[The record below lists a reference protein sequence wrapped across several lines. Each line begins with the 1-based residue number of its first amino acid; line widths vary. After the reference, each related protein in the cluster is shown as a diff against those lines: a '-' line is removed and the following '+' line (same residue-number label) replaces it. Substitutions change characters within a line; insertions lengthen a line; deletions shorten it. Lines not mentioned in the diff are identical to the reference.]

1 MVAYGHNLYHYD
13 TVVKS
18 NTTYEVWKD
27 LDAEQRSY
35 TTQPLI
41 TTVIVVLFFLFV
53 ITCLNIDKQT
63 QRNKHTTQKY

>member
-18 NTTYEVWKD
+18 NTTYEVWKE

-41 TTVIVVLFFLFV
+41 TTVIVVLLFV
-53 ITCLNIDKQT
+53 RYHLP
-63 QRNKHTTQKY
+63 KY